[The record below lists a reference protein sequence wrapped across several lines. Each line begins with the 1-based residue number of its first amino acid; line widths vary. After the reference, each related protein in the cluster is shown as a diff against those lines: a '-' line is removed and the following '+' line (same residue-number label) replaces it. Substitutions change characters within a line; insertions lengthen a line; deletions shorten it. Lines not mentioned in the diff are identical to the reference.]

1 MTALTHWNPFK
12 EMEDLSN
19 QLSSVWGLTPSRRA
33 TEVSEGYF
41 TPRVDVAEDEKE
53 YRISAELP
61 AVEKDAVS
69 VTVEDGILRIT
80 GERKF
85 EKKDESAKYH
95 RVERV
100 YGKFE
105 RSFHVPKDA
114 DAENINAEFRSG
126 VLEVRLAKLPEAKP
140 RQIDVKFE

>member
-1 MTALTHWNPFK
+1 MNALTHWNPFR

-19 QLSSVWGLTPSRRA
+19 RLASNSGLTSSRSPDQPVES
-33 TEVSEGYF
+33 TW

-61 AVEKDAVS
+61 AVEKADIS
-69 VTVEDGILRIT
+69 VTVEDGILSIT

-85 EKKDESAKYH
+85 EQKENGLKYH

-100 YGKFE
+100 SGKFE
-105 RSFHVPKDA
+105 RRFHVPKDA
-114 DAENINAEFRSG
+114 DAKQIKAEFKNG
-126 VLEVRLAKLPEAKP
+126 VLDVRLTKLPEAKP
-140 RQIDVKFE
+140 RQIEVKFD

>member
-1 MTALTHWNPFK
+1 MKTLTHWNPFQ

-19 QLSSVWGLTPSRRA
+19 RLSSGWGLSPSRSTDSPVA
-33 TEVSEGYF
+33 GTW
-41 TPRVDVAEDEKE
+41 TPRVDVTEDEKE

-61 AVEKDAVS
+61 AVEKADVS
-69 VTVEDGILRIT
+69 VTVEDGILSIE

-85 EKKDESAKYH
+85 EQREDGPKYH

-105 RSFHVPKDA
+105 RRFHVPKDA
-114 DAENINAEFRSG
+114 DAKQIAAEFKNG
-126 VLEVRLAKLPEAKP
+126 VLDVRLAKLPEAKP